1 MAKKAK
7 QKSKGKAP
15 PTRGRWLRR
24 FLVLAVW
31 GFVVLLG
38 VVAFYAYDLPDV
50 DNLGERTRTPSVR
63 LVSIDGVQF
72 ARFGD
77 AYATPVHVADLPDHL
92 RFAVLATEDRR
103 FYSHFGLDVI
113 ALVRAAL
120 ANLKAGRV
128 VQGASTL
135 TQQSHFLNVR
145 RTYSPSL
152 PVEPATKT
160 FCILC
165 EPHQK
170 ETDSPCSCLEH
181 TGRCSQPQGLLS
193 QHCTP

>member
-7 QKSKGKAP
+7 KKSKGKTP
-15 PTRGRWLRR
+15 PIRGRWLRR

-38 VVAFYAYDLPDV
+38 VVAFYAYDLPNV

-77 AYATPVHVADLPDHL
+77 AYAAPVHVADLPDYL

-135 TQQSHFLNVR
+135 TQQIAKNVFLTPERSFKRKVQELLLAFWLEQ
-145 RTYSPSL
+145 TF
-152 PVEPATKT
+152 TKD
-160 FCILC
+160 
-165 EPHQK
+165 E
-170 ETDSPCSCLEH
+170 
-181 TGRCSQPQGLLS
+181 LLS
-193 QHCTP
+193 IYLNRV